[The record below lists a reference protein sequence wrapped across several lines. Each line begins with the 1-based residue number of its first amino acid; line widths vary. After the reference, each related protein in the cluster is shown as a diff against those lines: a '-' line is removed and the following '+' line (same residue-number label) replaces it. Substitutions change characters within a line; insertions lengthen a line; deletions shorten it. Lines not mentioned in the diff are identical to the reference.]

1 MEDQGARVKS
11 NESSPNH
18 NDSAF
23 EALIGYNLKR
33 AYLIVQNDYR
43 KAMDSTGLSA
53 RAFAAM
59 SFVVTDP
66 GITQADLARRLGIE
80 RSGLVA
86 VVDGLENLGYL
97 KRVPVPGDRRVQALQ
112 PTETGNSAYDDALAR
127 AQAHEAALLE
137 MLTPAETKTL
147 LTLLQKIRTTGDL
160 E

>member
-1 MEDQGARVKS
+1 
-11 NESSPNH
+11 
-18 NDSAF
+18 
-23 EALIGYNLKR
+23 
-33 AYLIVQNDYR
+33 
-43 KAMDSTGLSA
+43 
-53 RAFAAM
+53 
-59 SFVVTDP
+59 
-66 GITQADLARRLGIE
+66 
-80 RSGLVA
+80 
-86 VVDGLENLGYL
+86 VDGLENLGYL

>member
-1 MEDQGARVKS
+1 MARVKS
-11 NESSPNH
+11 NESPANQD
-18 NDSAF
+18 DSTF
-23 EALIGYNLKR
+23 ETLVGYNLKR
-33 AYLIVQNDYR
+33 AYVIVQNDYR
-43 KAMDSTGLSA
+43 KAMDSTGLSP

-59 SFVVTDP
+59 SFVVSHP

-86 VVDGLENLGYL
+86 VVDGLEKLGYL
-97 KRVPVPGDRRVQALQ
+97 QRVPVPGDRRVQALQ
-112 PTETGNSAYDDALAR
+112 PTDAGTTAYRDALGR
-127 AQAHEAALLE
+127 AQAHEAALLD